1 VQERLGPSQWRGAA
15 LATLGIIGICRYLW
29 GNLIDKVAAVCMQE
43 RLGPSQWR
51 GAALATLGIIG
62 MGISSSGSSSS
73 SSSSEAHVPAA
84 AAADQQPGPGIPL
97 TPPLAAAAAADVPS
111 PGRVLCCFLLLL
123 GLLGCEVVW
132 RQRKEAAAAARRR
145 RGGGAAGVVG
155 SAEAAAAADA
165 AACGLEAGCCF
176 GFSAA
181 AARTGNH
188 TNRLLLFV
196 YCAGCFLCML
206 QRLGWGLMLLICV
219 QVAAF
224 LGSLRANN
232 PFTVW

>member
-1 VQERLGPSQWRGAA
+1 
-15 LATLGIIGICRYLW
+15 
-29 GNLIDKVAAVCMQE
+29 
-43 RLGPSQWR
+43 
-51 GAALATLGIIG
+51 
-62 MGISSSGSSSS
+62 
-73 SSSSEAHVPAA
+73 
-84 AAADQQPGPGIPL
+84 
-97 TPPLAAAAAADVPS
+97 
-111 PGRVLCCFLLLL
+111 VLCCFLLLL

-188 TNRLLLFV
+188 TSPLSVVLVGLVACGPNCV
-196 YCAGCFLCML
+196 VCGCCGSSSST
-206 QRLGWGLMLLICV
+206 QAARWWCCWGGWVC
-219 QVAAF
+219 
-224 LGSLRANN
+224 
-232 PFTVW
+232 